1 MNCVS
6 IVYHLIYK
14 LKNALCLIV
23 SEPIRYNQ
31 KKERLDLPKS
41 IKEKHTVTTYRNSI
55 RTLLTTDYNFKPCQA

>member
-1 MNCVS
+1 MLFV
-6 IVYHLIYK
+6 L
-14 LKNALCLIV
+14 LFL
-23 SEPIRYNQ
+23 EPIRYNQ